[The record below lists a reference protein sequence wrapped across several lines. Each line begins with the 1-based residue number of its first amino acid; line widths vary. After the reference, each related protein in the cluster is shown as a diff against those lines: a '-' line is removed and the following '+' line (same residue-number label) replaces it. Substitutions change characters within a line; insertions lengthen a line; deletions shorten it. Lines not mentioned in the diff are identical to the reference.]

1 MEYKNLLFTVEDG
14 VATITFN
21 RPKALNA
28 MNSETMGEL
37 MDAVKKCEAD
47 DDIKAVILT
56 GAGDKAFVAGAD
68 IVEMQDLEPYQA
80 RSEERR

>member
-1 MEYKNLLFTVEDG
+1 MEYKNLLFAVEEG

-37 MDAVKKCEAD
+37 MDAVKTCDAD

-56 GAGDKAFVAGAD
+56 GAGTR
-68 IVEMQDLEPYQA
+68 P
-80 RSEERR
+80 S